1 MKRLIAIGLS
11 LLMLVGATSLNALQC
26 GFGFFIVNNGCEVDP
41 ASPWWVVERLE
52 KRLADSRYEIQK
64 IEALIPKKY
73 APKSLIFG

>member
-1 MKRLIAIGLS
+1 MKRVIISICLLFGL
-11 LLMLVGATSLNALQC
+11 VEATSVNALQC